1 MILNM
6 IKNIYM
12 FCHHL
17 QGDFS
22 KYKGNFLSCIQ
33 VKKIKSA
40 EESVRPQEETGSGRT
55 GEMS

>member
-1 MILNM
+1 
-6 IKNIYM
+6 M

-40 EESVRPQEETGSGRT
+40 EESVRPQEEAGSGRT